1 MKVTFNTRAA
11 FSGEMLS
18 TEVVLPAVSVRAA
31 EPPAVAQPPSSSGT
45 RRERLGALGFM
56 VTDLDMM
63 VWGGLLDCICL
74 LLVEVKVK

>member
-18 TEVVLPAVSVRAA
+18 TEVVLPAVLAWTA
-31 EPPAVAQPPSSSGT
+31 EPLVAAQPPSFLGKC
-45 RRERLGALGFM
+45 RERLEGLGFM

-63 VWGGLLDCICL
+63 VWGELLDCICL